1 MNPVRRAGRRWT
13 LADLIDFETV
23 LARVDDDTLA
33 GDRLVFARD
42 IRPGLARGDESR
54 RRAGLRAWLA
64 HRRAEAGLDTGRAW
78 AQGLALLRLA
88 LFSAMVLA
96 GMALVAGLCVGPSQS
111 VHVVVFFAL
120 TLLLPWG
127 VFLFWLGLRAIGG
140 ARKTT
145 LLPVVH
151 GIERLGRRLRGAGG
165 GHEPDGAA
173 PSRTDGWQRRLADS
187 RQPRRAL
194 QAALG
199 GTLQWGALGFNL
211 GLVLA
216 FVGSLLI
223 FDVRFYW
230 EATPQTGS
238 LVHSSVALI
247 ATPWRRV
254 WPAAVPDASQIEA
267 SRARYAGG
275 ERRVATTP
283 ASTAAWWRFLLVSL
297 LVWGVLPRLLLIG
310 AYALAERRAL
320 ARLDFQA
327 PRHRDLWRRLT
338 HVERGAVA
346 APASDSALVLD
357 VGGSGLT
364 GADIRGFLL
373 RALRVNPRAEARIGV
388 LDDRAEQAADAA
400 LADTPEHVVLLVEDW
415 GLSPRQA
422 GALQR
427 RVRAAVGN
435 NTPITW
441 LVFARD
447 DGMPAAPEADHLRR
461 WTAFIDGLRDP
472 ATEIVAYA
480 PGT

>member
-1 MNPVRRAGRRWT
+1 MNSARRAGQRWT
-13 LADLIDFETV
+13 LADLIDFETM

-42 IRPGLARGDESR
+42 IRPGLARGDESSR

-64 HRRAEAGLDTGRAW
+64 HRRAHAGLDTGRVW
-78 AQGLALLRLA
+78 TQGLALLRLG
-88 LFSAMVLA
+88 LFAAMALA
-96 GMALVAGLCVGPSQS
+96 GMALVAGLCAGPSQS

-140 ARKTT
+140 ARTKT
-145 LLPVVH
+145 LLPVVNAV
-151 GIERLGRRLRGAGG
+151 ERLGRRLRGAGS
-165 GHEPDGAA
+165 GHSPDGVTR
-173 PSRTDGWQRRLADS
+173 SDGWQNRLADS

-199 GTLQWGALGFNL
+199 ATLQWGALGFNL
-211 GLVLA
+211 GLLLA

-238 LVHSSVALI
+238 LVQSSVALI
-247 ATPWRRV
+247 ATPWRTV

-267 SRARYAGG
+267 SRARYIDG

-283 ASTAAWWRFLLVSL
+283 ASTAAWWRFLLMSL
-297 LVWGVLPRLLLIG
+297 LVWGVLPRLLLMG
-310 AYALAERRAL
+310 GYALAERRAL

-327 PRHRDLWRRLT
+327 PRHRDLWRRLA

-346 APASDSALVLD
+346 APVTDSALILD
-357 VGGSGLT
+357 VGGSGVHA
-364 GADIRGFLL
+364 GDIRGFLL
-373 RALRVNPRAEARIGV
+373 RALRVNPAAEARIGV
-388 LDDRAEQAADAA
+388 LDDSAEQAADAA
-400 LADTPEHVVLLVEDW
+400 LAASPAHVVLLVEDW

-422 GALQR
+422 GALQA
-427 RVRAAVGN
+427 RVRAAAGN
-435 NTPITW
+435 VTPITW

-447 DGMPAAPEADHLRR
+447 DGLPTAPDAAHLRR
-461 WTAFIDGLRDP
+461 WTRFIDGLRDP
-472 ATEIVAYA
+472 ATEIVGYA
-480 PGT
+480 PDI

>member
-1 MNPVRRAGRRWT
+1 MNSARRAGRRWT

-42 IRPGLARGDESR
+42 IRPTLARADEFSR
-54 RRAGLRAWLA
+54 RRDGLRAWLDV
-64 HRRAEAGLDTGRAW
+64 RRDRTQLDTGRAW
-78 AQGLALLRLA
+78 AQGLALVRLA
-88 LFSAMVLA
+88 LFAAMALA
-96 GMALVAGLCVGPSQS
+96 GMALVAGLCAGPSQS

-127 VFLFWLGLRAIGG
+127 LFLLWLGLRAAGG
-140 ARKTT
+140 ARRAT
-145 LLPVVH
+145 LM
-151 GIERLGRRLRGAGG
+151 RLLEGVSRFSNRFRSGRGAPLENGV
-165 GHEPDGAA
+165 EA
-173 PSRTDGWQRRLADS
+173 WQQRLVEG

-194 QAALG
+194 QATLG
-199 GTLQWGALGFNL
+199 GALQWGGVGFNL

-238 LVHSSVALI
+238 LVQSSVALI
-247 ATPWRRV
+247 ATPWRTV

-267 SRARYAGG
+267 SRARYIDG

-283 ASTAAWWRFLLVSL
+283 ASTAAWWRFLLMSL
-297 LVWGVLPRLLLIG
+297 LVWGVLPRLLLMG
-310 AYALAERRAL
+310 GYALAERRAL

-327 PRHRDLWRRLT
+327 PRHRDLWRRLA

-346 APASDSALVLD
+346 APVTDSALILD
-357 VGGSGLT
+357 VGGSGVRA
-364 GADIRGFLL
+364 GDIRGFLL
-373 RALRVNPRAEARIGV
+373 RALRVNPAAEARIGV
-388 LDDRAEQAADAA
+388 LDDSAEQAADAA
-400 LADTPEHVVLLVEDW
+400 LAASPAHVVLLVEDW

-422 GALQR
+422 GALQA
-427 RVRAAVGN
+427 RVRAAAGDA
-435 NTPITW
+435 TPITW

-447 DGMPAAPEADHLRR
+447 DGLPTAPDAAHLRR
-461 WTAFIDGLRDP
+461 WTRFIDGLRDP
-472 ATEIVAYA
+472 ATEIVGYA
-480 PGT
+480 PDI